1 MCSYESFYIG
11 CPIHPPI
18 IMPTEK
24 SILYFEKIGEEN
36 TEETLKISKKRANE
50 LGIRDIVIASTRGP
64 TGIKA
69 SEVFK
74 GYNLVVVTH
83 TTGFKEP
90 GQQQLSEESHEKI
103 EANGGKI
110 LTTSHAFAG
119 VSRAMRR
126 KFDTVGP
133 AAIVAQTLRMFGQGM
148 KVVVECAYM
157 AADAGLIPMDR
168 AIISIAGSGRGAD
181 TAVVLKPS
189 HLHTMFDLYVKE
201 IIAKPNPE

>member
-1 MCSYESFYIG
+1 
-11 CPIHPPI
+11 
-18 IMPTEK
+18 MPTEK

-36 TEETLKISKKRANE
+36 TDETLKASKKRADE
-50 LGIRDIVIASTRGP
+50 LGIKDIVVASTRGG
-64 TGIKA
+64 TGVKA

-83 TTGFKEP
+83 STGFREP
-90 GQQQLSEESHEKI
+90 GQQELSDESHEKI
-103 EANGGKI
+103 KANGGKI
-110 LTTSHAFAG
+110 LTPSHAFAG
-119 VSRAMRR
+119 VSRALRG

-133 AAIVAQTLRMFGQGM
+133 AAIIAQTLRMFGQGM

-157 AADAGLIPMDR
+157 AADAGMIPMDR

-189 HLHTMFDLYVKE
+189 HLHAMFDLYVKE

>member
-1 MCSYESFYIG
+1 MI
-11 CPIHPPI
+11 
-18 IMPTEK
+18 TKK
-24 SILYFEKIGEEN
+24 SITYFEKIGAEN
-36 TEETLKISKKRANE
+36 TEETLNVSKERADE
-50 LGIRDIVIASTRGP
+50 LGIKDIIIASTRGI
-64 TGIKA
+64 TGVKA
-69 SEVFK
+69 SEIFK
-74 GYNLVVVTH
+74 GYNLVIVTH
-83 TTGFKEP
+83 STGFREP
-90 GQQQLSEESHEKI
+90 GQQELTSESHEKI
-103 EANGGKI
+103 VANGGKI

-119 VSRAMRR
+119 VSRALRR

-168 AIISIAGSGRGAD
+168 DIISIAGSGRGAD

-201 IIAKPNPE
+201 IIAKPTTA